1 MKKVSRKARSE
12 RLLKAFMKSR
22 NARVERARKHFLRET
37 RRLRS
42 SGQPHT
48 VLYSSS
54 SDSHLSM
61 SMASLSTSGHSTDSN
76 SDTLS
81 TSSEDSYNSQDTN
94 SSQTSDDLE
103 EDVALMELDEA
114 LEIMPELVDMDVR
127 LFDEDDDTSE
137 ESEDDESDNDSG
149 NDADDE
155 EAWVDEVLESY
166 CGPSVAKQVRKY
178 IEDMYSTRYEEPRDK
193 PVPHPPAQMPHV
205 LKILKVERP
214 DHFREI
220 LRVTPY
226 TFDKLREK
234 IEDDPV
240 FFNNSNN
247 PQIPVEEQLA
257 ITLYRFGHDGN
268 AASQASVGRWAG
280 TGKGSPALHTKRV
293 MTAVLRPTFMNEA
306 VRLPTPEEKIK
317 AKDWVEA
324 HSCRAWRHGWIF
336 VDGTLI
342 PLFDR
347 PHWYGESYFDRK
359 CNYSLNVQVRFIL
372 FSRTCELLT

>member
-1 MKKVSRKARSE
+1 
-12 RLLKAFMKSR
+12 MKSR
-22 NARVERARKHFLRET
+22 NARVKRARKHFLGEK

-42 SGQPHT
+42 SGQPRT
-48 VLYSSS
+48 ALYSSS
-54 SDSHLSM
+54 SDSHLSV
-61 SMASLSTSGHSTDSN
+61 SMASLSSSDHSADSN
-76 SDTLS
+76 ADTLS
-81 TSSEDSYNSQDTN
+81 TYSGDSHNSQDTN

-103 EDVALMELDEA
+103 EDVALMELDGA

-127 LFDEDDDTSE
+127 LFDEDEDDSE
-137 ESEDDESDNDSG
+137 ESEDDSDESGESDDDSG
-149 NDADDE
+149 NDADNE

-166 CGPSVAKQVRKY
+166 CGPSVAKRVRKY
-178 IEDMYSTRYEEPRDK
+178 IEDMYSTRYEESRDK

-234 IEDDPV
+234 IEDDSV
-240 FFNNSNN
+240 FFNKSNN

-293 MTAVLRPTFMNEA
+293 MTAVLRPPFMNEA

-324 HSCRAWRHGWIF
+324 HLCRVWRHGWIF

-359 CNYSLNVQVRFIL
+359 CNYSLNIQVQFTYI
-372 FSRTCELLT
+372 FSHLRTSDIV